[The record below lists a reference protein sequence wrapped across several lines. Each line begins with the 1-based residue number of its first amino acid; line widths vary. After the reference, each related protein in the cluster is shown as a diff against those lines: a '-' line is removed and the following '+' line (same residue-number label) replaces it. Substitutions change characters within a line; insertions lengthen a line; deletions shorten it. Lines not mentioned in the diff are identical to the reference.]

1 MKYTLEETINAPL
14 DEFIQKMDD
23 PENMKYWQR
32 GLTHYEQ
39 VAGTPGEKGAQMK
52 MFYHVGKRKFDL
64 LETVVKRDLPHEF
77 HATYEMP
84 GMYNM
89 QRNYFSKTEDNKTR
103 WVSECEFSSDKLMF
117 KIMMFLFPGQFKKQ
131 SKIIMTDLKAF
142 VEDGTS
148 VEGLK

>member
-1 MKYTLEETINAPL
+1 MVRFTTMP
-14 DEFIQKMDD
+14 QKI
-23 PENMKYWQR
+23 R
-32 GLTHYEQ
+32 
-39 VAGTPGEKGAQMK
+39 
-52 MFYHVGKRKFDL
+52 R
-64 LETVVKRDLPHEF
+64 LPHEF

-89 QRNYFSKTEDNKTR
+89 QKNYFSKTEDGKTR
-103 WVSECEFSSDKLMF
+103 WVSECEFTSDKLMF

-131 SKIIMTDLKAF
+131 SRIIMTDLKAF